1 MWLLR
6 KLDSLAGT
14 LVAATFG
21 LAGSQLLEFIQ
32 QYRQR
37 LGGHLAEAQIALRAT
52 LDNTVYRGLDA
63 TTRQALAL
71 PQSDRIAKL
80 AAANRAMAD
89 AAGDWDLPI
98 RFFWWIDP
106 SIAAA
111 TLRTFQPALPLTLVA
126 LTYALAGM
134 VLGWTL
140 WHVLKALFAPLAR
153 FRRARP
159 GLPATR

>member
-6 KLDSLAGT
+6 KLDALAGT
-14 LVAATFG
+14 LIAATFG

-52 LDNTVYRGLDA
+52 LDNTVFQGLDVA
-63 TTRQALAL
+63 ARQALAA

-89 AAGDWDLPI
+89 AAGDWDLPF
-98 RFFWWIDP
+98 RFFWRIDP
-106 SIAAA
+106 AIAMA
-111 TLRTFQPALPLTLVA
+111 TLKSFQPALPLTLVSLA
-126 LTYALAGM
+126 YTVAGM
-134 VLGWTL
+134 VLGWML
-140 WHVLKALFAPLAR
+140 WELLKALFAPPGR
-153 FRRARP
+153 YRRAQA
-159 GLPATR
+159 GLSGSR